1 MSDYLE
7 EMKSVEETEDKESVN
22 TGAQTAL
29 GLYALG
35 GVLGLAG
42 VAVTGKRTCK
52 ED

>member
-1 MSDYLE
+1 
-7 EMKSVEETEDKESVN
+7 MKGVEETEDKESVN
-22 TGAQTAL
+22 TGAETAF

-42 VAVTGKRTCK
+42 VALTGKRARK

>member
-1 MSDYLE
+1 
-7 EMKSVEETEDKESVN
+7 MKNVEETEDKESVN

-35 GVLGLAG
+35 GVIGLAG
-42 VAVTGKRTCK
+42 IAVTGIRTRK